1 MNATT
6 RTTSFGALK
15 QQATTF
21 WEERNQRER
30 TMLLVAAVA
39 ILVALI
45 YLLLID
51 PALSGRV
58 DLKKRLPALR
68 QQSAEL
74 QALSKDA
81 AALTATASAPVAKM
95 TRESLDAA
103 LARKG
108 LKAQSVNFSGDLAQV
123 QLTGASFAGIVE
135 WLDELQRTARVSVVD
150 ATVDAQAQPDTVNA
164 KFALRQQ
171 SGQGQ

>member
-1 MNATT
+1 MNATA
-6 RTTSFGALK
+6 RMTSLGALK
-15 QQATTF
+15 QQAATF
-21 WEERNQRER
+21 WEERNRRER
-30 TMLLVAAVA
+30 TMLIAAAVA
-39 ILVALI
+39 ILAALI

-51 PALSGRV
+51 PAMSGRT
-58 DLKKRLPALR
+58 DLEKRLPALR

-108 LKAQSVNFSGDLAQV
+108 LKAQSVTFSGDIAQV
-123 QLTGASFAGIVE
+123 QLSGVSFAGIVE
-135 WLDELQRTARVSVVD
+135 WLDELQRSARVSVVD
-150 ATVDAQAQPDTVNA
+150 ATVDAQPQPDTVNA

-171 SGQGQ
+171 GGQGQ